1 MTDAEPSDFNAAH
14 VIATRAVVGALIAF
28 ALTVVVVL
36 LAGEDIGTAAAV
48 GAVPAGFAG
57 PFVAGLMVVIAYHNA
72 GGD

>member
-1 MTDAEPSDFNAAH
+1 M
-14 VIATRAVVGALIAF
+14 
-28 ALTVVVVL
+28 VVL